1 MENTAYM
8 NVSSQAE
15 QQNVHGGID
24 LDIRVIE
31 HSQPTTDGLVQGSG
45 YLTCKTDS
53 TCDGSN
59 AC

>member
-1 MENTAYM
+1 M
-8 NVSSQAE
+8 NNQQAHTTYPSE
-15 QQNVHGGID
+15 ID

-31 HSQPTTDGLVQGSG
+31 HPQSDRPLSSDDDTDW
-45 YLTCKTDS
+45 LTCKTDS

>member
-1 MENTAYM
+1 MEKTAFT
-8 NVSSQAE
+8 NIPSLVV
-15 QQNVHGGID
+15 QQDTHDCID

-31 HSQPTTDGLVQGSG
+31 HIQPLIDGLVQGSD